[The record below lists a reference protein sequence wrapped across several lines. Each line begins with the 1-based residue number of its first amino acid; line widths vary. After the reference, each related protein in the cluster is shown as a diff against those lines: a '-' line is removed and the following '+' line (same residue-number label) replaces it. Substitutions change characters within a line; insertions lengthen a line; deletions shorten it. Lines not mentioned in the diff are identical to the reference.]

1 MRVMIT
7 RPRED
12 AEALAGRL
20 AEDGIESLIE
30 PLLEII
36 PRAGETLDLDD
47 VQALML
53 TSANGARA
61 LGRAT
66 DRRDLAVYAVGP
78 ATAAAARAAGFTTVA
93 TAGGDVEALS
103 RLAEAELDAAGG
115 ALLHVSGRD
124 VAGDLAGR
132 LTAAGFEVRRAVL
145 YEARTVSALSEAAVS
160 ALSRDRIDAVLLF
173 SPRTAASFVRLSQ
186 QASLALDRVRA
197 LCLSPAVAQ
206 QAEAASWGA
215 VAVAARPE
223 FDALLALIEI
233 PPGD

>member
-103 RLAEAELDAAGG
+103 RLSLQVGLKSSVYWETRERNISG
-115 ALLHVSGRD
+115 AMPCSGAQKLEPQLPASSNVTPCRTLLC
-124 VAGDLAGR
+124 
-132 LTAAGFEVRRAVL
+132 AVDNS
-145 YEARTVSALSEAAVS
+145 YYA
-160 ALSRDRIDAVLLF
+160 
-173 SPRTAASFVRLSQ
+173 
-186 QASLALDRVRA
+186 
-197 LCLSPAVAQ
+197 
-206 QAEAASWGA
+206 
-215 VAVAARPE
+215 
-223 FDALLALIEI
+223 
-233 PPGD
+233 